1 MKKLT
6 ENEQYK
12 LDSFNACDV
21 QIMRADV
28 LECIDLLK
36 LAYFDDSDQ
45 VNTLIEK
52 LEGLTK

>member
-1 MKKLT
+1 MKLT

-12 LDSFNACDV
+12 LYSLNARTV
-21 QIMRADV
+21 PILRADIV
-28 LECIDLLK
+28 ECIDLLK
-36 LAYFDDSDQ
+36 LAYFDDSDH